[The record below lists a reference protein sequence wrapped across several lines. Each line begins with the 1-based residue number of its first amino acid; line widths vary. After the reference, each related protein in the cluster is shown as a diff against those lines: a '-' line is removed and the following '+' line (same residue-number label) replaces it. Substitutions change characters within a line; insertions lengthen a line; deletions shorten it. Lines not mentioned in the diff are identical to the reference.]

1 MAASTTKTRESMK
14 SFNKTGLSVRSILFF
29 YIFELNHSKENL
41 MLSQQ
46 RKNMIV
52 ILKRE
57 VVPYL
62 RSHQFKGSFPHFR
75 RVQSDQMD
83 LVTFQFNRHG
93 GSFTVVLAQ
102 APATVFLTPWGEQIS
117 PQKMTA
123 HDVDVDARRR
133 LGSHSPYEDGIWF
146 SYESA
151 QLEQDYIR
159 VAQQVI
165 DSFEQHISL

>member
-1 MAASTTKTRESMK
+1 M
-14 SFNKTGLSVRSILFF
+14 RSIRFL
-29 YIFELNHSKENL
+29 YIFELNDVKENL

-46 RKNMIV
+46 RKDMIT

-62 RSHQFKGSFPHFR
+62 RSQQFQGSFPHFR
-75 RVQSDQMD
+75 RLQSDQID
-83 LVTFQFNRHG
+83 LITFQFNRHG
-93 GSFTVVLAQ
+93 GSFIIELAQ
-102 APATVFLTPWGEQIS
+102 ASAAGFQTYWGEQIT

-133 LGSHSPYEDGIWF
+133 LGSHSSYEDGIWF

-151 QLEQDYIR
+151 QSEQDYIR

-165 DSFEQHISL
+165 ASFEQDVSHGAKK

>member
-1 MAASTTKTRESMK
+1 
-14 SFNKTGLSVRSILFF
+14 
-29 YIFELNHSKENL
+29 

-46 RKNMIV
+46 RKDMIA

-62 RSHQFKGSFPHFR
+62 RSRQFNGSFPHFR
-75 RVQSDQMD
+75 RLQSDQID

-93 GSFTVVLAQ
+93 GSFIIVLAQ
-102 APATVFLTPWGEQIS
+102 APATGFQTYWGEQIS

-123 HDVDVDARRR
+123 HDVDVDVRRR
-133 LGSHSPYEDGIWF
+133 LGSHSSYEDGIWF

-151 QLEQDYIR
+151 QSEQDYID

-165 DSFEQHISL
+165 ASFEQDVSHRAKK

>member
-1 MAASTTKTRESMK
+1 
-14 SFNKTGLSVRSILFF
+14 
-29 YIFELNHSKENL
+29 

-46 RKNMIV
+46 RKDMIV

-75 RVQSDQMD
+75 RIQSDQID

-93 GSFTVVLAQ
+93 GSFIIELAQ
-102 APATVFLTPWGEQIS
+102 APITGFQTYWGEQIS

-133 LGSHSPYEDGIWF
+133 LGSHSPDEDGI
-146 SYESA
+146 
-151 QLEQDYIR
+151 
-159 VAQQVI
+159 
-165 DSFEQHISL
+165 

>member
-1 MAASTTKTRESMK
+1 
-14 SFNKTGLSVRSILFF
+14 
-29 YIFELNHSKENL
+29 

-46 RKNMIV
+46 RKDMMA

-62 RSHQFKGSFPHFR
+62 RSYQFNGSFPHFR
-75 RVQSDQMD
+75 RLQSNQID

-93 GSFTVVLAQ
+93 GSFIIVLAQ
-102 APATVFLTPWGEQIS
+102 APATGIQTYWGEQIT

-123 HDVDVDARRR
+123 QDVDIEARRR
-133 LGSHSPYEDGIWF
+133 LGSHTPYEDGIWF

-151 QLEQDYIR
+151 QSEQDYMR

-165 DSFEQHISL
+165 VAFAKYKSDWNV